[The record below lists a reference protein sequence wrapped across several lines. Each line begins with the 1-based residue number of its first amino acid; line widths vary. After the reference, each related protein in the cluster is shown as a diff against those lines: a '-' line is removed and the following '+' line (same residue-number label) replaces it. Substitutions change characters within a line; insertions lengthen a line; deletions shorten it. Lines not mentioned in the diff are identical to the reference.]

1 MVILIADDEEPV
13 RKLMYLII
21 DGHGH
26 EVLIASDGV
35 EALKLAH
42 SCLGAIDLLVSDIQM
57 PGMDGVELAN
67 HLLLERPAMKVLLVS
82 GYSRL
87 EVPDEFPLLKKPF
100 SPTGL
105 LEAIRKILGI
115 GTTA

>member
-13 RKLMYLII
+13 RKLMHLIV

-26 EVLIASDGV
+26 EVLIASDGA
-35 EALKLAH
+35 EALKLAQ
-42 SCLGAIDLLVSDIQM
+42 SCQGAIDLLISDIQM

-67 HLLLERPAMKVLLVS
+67 HLLLERPATKVLLVS
-82 GYSRL
+82 GYSSL
-87 EVPDEFPLLKKPF
+87 KVPYEFPLLKKPF
-100 SPTGL
+100 SPMDL

-115 GTTA
+115 GTSA